1 MLRLKKSHPR
11 QDERGQSL
19 IEFIMLIP
27 IVLAFV
33 WYLVHVSI
41 AINKSIV
48 GQKHARSQLFHKMW
62 NHRSGPVNRDFDSSP
77 RSHFYIGVSGELAA
91 GANVRAVAPFEML
104 GLGPNP
110 KKMADANDEPG
121 EPPPNVYRQKV
132 RVRSAFGICTH
143 RKPNKDGDGT
153 LTDFCGEETTGKT
166 N

>member
-1 MLRLKKSHPR
+1 MLVER
-11 QDERGQSL
+11 QILNEEDGQSL

-33 WYLVHVSI
+33 WYLVHVSV

-62 NHRSGPVNRDFDSSP
+62 NHRSGPVDRDFKSSD
-77 RSHFYIGVSGELAA
+77 RSMFYVGVSGEIAA
-91 GANVRAVAPFEML
+91 GDSVRAVAPFEVL

-110 KKMADANDEPG
+110 KKMANANDEPG
-121 EPPPNVYRQKV
+121 EPAPNVYRQKV

-143 RKPNKDGDGT
+143 RKFNKDGSGT
-153 LTDFCGEETTGKT
+153 LTDFCGADTTGKT

>member
-1 MLRLKKSHPR
+1 MLKKYPKI
-11 QDERGQSL
+11 QEEEGQSL

-33 WYLVHVSI
+33 WYLVHVSV

-48 GQKHARSQLFHKMW
+48 GQKHARSQLLHKMW
-62 NHRSGPVNRDFDSSP
+62 NHRSGPVDKDFASSD
-77 RSHFYIGVSGELAA
+77 RSMFYVGVSGEIAA
-91 GANVRAVAPFEML
+91 GDSVKAVAPVEML

-110 KKMADANDEPG
+110 KKMADANDDPG

-143 RKPNKDGDGT
+143 RKLNKDGSGT
-153 LTDFCGEETTGKT
+153 LTDFCGAETTGKT